1 MAAFESDAD
10 LTRPADYLLL
20 VNGFVQLFRRTSA
33 LDETVT
39 TLDGLGYDVIR
50 VDASGWET
58 DADMHRDLAAA
69 LSFPEDYGRNLDAL
83 NDSLGDVVSYRYGT
97 SAEATGFALV
107 LTGYDRFADRRPDTA
122 QAALDI
128 FARQARAGALI
139 GHRMACLVQCDDPA
153 TAFVPVGAQPI
164 AWHDAG

>member
-1 MAAFESDAD
+1 VAAFESDAD

-39 TLDGLGYDVIR
+39 TLDGLGYDVVR
-50 VDASGWET
+50 ADASGWQN
-58 DADMHRDLAAA
+58 DDDLHRDLAAV
-69 LSFPEDYGRNLDAL
+69 LSFPDDYGRNLDAL
-83 NDSLGDVVSYRYGT
+83 NDCLGDVVSYSYGT

-107 LTGYDRFADRRPDTA
+107 LTGYDRFAGHRPATA
-122 QAALDI
+122 QAALDT

-139 GHRMACLVQCDDPA
+139 GHRMVCLVQCDDRA
-153 TAFVPVGAQPI
+153 TAFAPVGGQPI